1 MPANCYAPGTT
12 VTITPTGNNAQ
23 DYVPSLPYPVAS
35 HIVMN
40 LPYVLTE
47 NFVPYAAPQLTLVNL
62 ASAYSGA
69 NLRATGNLENDT
81 QVNYNNIQITKVM
94 WKLVPTGAAITDTTV
109 LPIAIGNLGTLS
121 GLVTITAL
129 FPNTL
134 GGTYYPCVSGTAVSP
149 LSGKTVTWSD
159 YRYCPLFP

>member
-1 MPANCYAPGTT
+1 M
-12 VTITPTGNNAQ
+12 
-23 DYVPSLPYPVAS
+23 
-35 HIVMN
+35 
-40 LPYVLTE
+40 
-47 NFVPYAAPQLTLVNL
+47 
-62 ASAYSGA
+62 
-69 NLRATGNLENDT
+69 
-81 QVNYNNIQITKVM
+81 NYNNIQITKVM

-134 GGTYYPCVSGTAVSP
+134 GGSYYPCVSGTAVSP